1 MFGGVMAFVTGVVA
15 ILRLARNMP
24 SNINDAALERAAS
37 VYGIDTMV
45 NGQKQHQQLPFPIIS
60 AADFSSA
67 VKRLGQLEEKV
78 RALSVKPAQMPF
90 DKEEK
95 LDGAVSRIEAIETE
109 LMGTKKAL
117 EDALAQQEEILA
129 YIEKRKKKKRMLNR
143 FWW

>member
-1 MFGGVMAFVTGVVA
+1 MQPLNVLLLFT
-15 ILRLARNMP
+15 
-24 SNINDAALERAAS
+24 
-37 VYGIDTMV
+37 
-45 NGQKQHQQLPFPIIS
+45 
-60 AADFSSA
+60 
-67 VKRLGQLEEKV
+67 RLGQLEEKV

-129 YIEKRKKKKRMLNR
+129 YIEKRKKKKRMLGSSVVESFLVVAR
-143 FWW
+143 GGES